1 MNVKFQKAFTLT
13 ELLIVVTVFVM
24 VAVVAVPR
32 HLAINSEVR
41 AGSVS
46 ALSSHVEN
54 AARLTNR
61 VWVAAGQPDSVV
73 IEGRVIDMRNGFPT
87 DQSIRDVV
95 IDGGEF
101 LFNDGYWKH
110 HETARDEHCAV
121 LYIPPSA
128 PGGQVQVI
136 SYTDGC

>member
-1 MNVKFQKAFTLT
+1 MLT
-13 ELLIVVTVFVM
+13 VVTGFVLLT
-24 VAVVAVPR
+24 AVAVPR
-32 HLAINSEVR
+32 HLALNSESR
-41 AGSVS
+41 TDSVS
-46 ALSSHVEN
+46 ALASHVEN
-54 AARLTNR
+54 SARLTNR
-61 VWVAAGQPDSVV
+61 VWQSAGQPPSVV
-73 IEGRVIDMRNGFPT
+73 IEGRVIDMRYGFPT

-95 IDGGEF
+95 VDGGEF

-110 HETARDEHCAV
+110 LDTSRDQHCAV